1 MTVRQLLRRFRGQAA
16 SPPPSDWRVARR
28 VVVLE
33 EGASPSG
40 DYLLYPWLSQ
50 RGLPVM
56 RCDSRKPPR
65 SDLLQQGDFVVILRY
80 LPSPWIKL
88 LSQSRSQMAGM
99 AWFMDDDLWDQAVLD
114 GLPTTYARKIRSHAL
129 RHRAWCMQM
138 RAQLW
143 VSTSVLAEKYAAHE
157 PVLLPLAPP
166 AGLSQAQQDAV
177 RLGYH
182 GTASHHAELA
192 WLHQVLAA
200 LMARSTTLHVELFGD
215 LAINRQFRD
224 LPRVSILHPMSWERY
239 QHYTASH
246 HLDIGLAPLL
256 PTTFNQGRGAVK
268 FYDYARMGAFG
279 VYADVPPYRGFVHHD
294 QDGLLL
300 PMDAEAWVQTLL
312 QLSQDT
318 AMRQRLARG
327 AGDRAIG
334 PCEIASGHAPR
345 EGGPSA
351 GLTMAGECPG
361 SAE

>member
-50 RGLPVM
+50 HGLPVM

-88 LSQSRSQMAGM
+88 LSQSRLQMAGM
-99 AWFMDDDLWDQAVLD
+99 AWFMDDDLWDPAVLF
-114 GLPTTYARKIRSHAL
+114 GLPKAYARKISSHAL
-129 RHRAWCMQM
+129 RHRAWFALMQ
-138 RAQLW
+138 AQLW
-143 VSTSVLAEKYAAHE
+143 VSTPALADKYAEHS
-157 PVLLPLAPP
+157 PVLLPLAPSSV
-166 AGLSQAQQDAV
+166 LLRSQPDAL

-200 LMARSTTLHVELFGD
+200 LMARSTTIHVELFGD

-246 HLDIGLAPLL
+246 RLDIGLAPLQ
-256 PTTFNQGRGAVK
+256 PTAFNQGRGAVK

-279 VYADVPPYRGFVHHD
+279 VYADVPPYRGFVQHG

-300 PMDAEAWVQTLL
+300 PMDAEVWVQTLL
-312 QLSQDT
+312 RLSQD
-318 AMRQRLARG
+318 ADLRQRLAQGAQDRAQRG
-327 AGDRAIG
+327 AG
-334 PCEIASGHAPR
+334 
-345 EGGPSA
+345 
-351 GLTMAGECPG
+351 
-361 SAE
+361 